1 MAARA
6 RDLAGAERI
15 IARMRQSFGDAASYQ
30 YAEIHAQGGNSDRAF
45 AELDNA
51 VRAKDPGLQ
60 SLKSDPFLDP
70 ILRDPRYAALL
81 KRLNFPTWA

>member
-1 MAARA
+1 MPCRLERAGAAKDAPAARTGS
-6 RDLAGAERI
+6 L
-15 IARMRQSFGDAASYQ
+15 